1 MRVSLVLLAV
11 LATGACA
18 PNEEEPHGLIARLES
33 APPGEQDR
41 LVREAIEGSGGTP
54 IVEGDSALFLVE
66 KSPDSPPP
74 RLLADFN
81 GWGEPDERLAEAVMT
96 PIAGTSWHYLKR
108 ALDPRARIE
117 YAIAFESTEDS
128 ALRLDPENP
137 RMVEGFSRS
146 YSELRMAEY
155 EDAPELR
162 DDPSIP
168 RGRIVEVEL
177 ESRIRGN
184 RRKILVYLPA
194 GYKES
199 GDERYPTAYFGDASD
214 YVSRVEVP
222 GTLDYTIARGA
233 VKPLIAVFI
242 EPKPRREE
250 YTMNADYGRFVA
262 EELVPWIDA
271 RYRTIASAGSRAVLG
286 GSRGG
291 LAAADVAYR
300 HADTFGACGAI
311 APATSPMN
319 LIDVIARG
327 EVKPVRFFVLVGLY
341 DLDWRE
347 DGIRLRDTLASKGY
361 DVSFLEIPEGHS
373 WNAWKSHID
382 DVLVHLFPAERRTT
396 S

>member
-1 MRVSLVLLAV
+1 MK
-11 LATGACA
+11 
-18 PNEEEPHGLIARLES
+18 S
-33 APPGEQDR
+33 A
-41 LVREAIEGSGGTP
+41 
-54 IVEGDSALFLVE
+54 
-66 KSPDSPPP
+66 
-74 RLLADFN
+74 
-81 GWGEPDERLAEAVMT
+81 
-96 PIAGTSWHYLKR
+96 
-108 ALDPRARIE
+108 
-117 YAIAFESTEDS
+117 
-128 ALRLDPENP
+128 
-137 RMVEGFSRS
+137 
-146 YSELRMAEY
+146 LRMAEY

-162 DDPSIP
+162 NDPSIP
-168 RGRIVEVEL
+168 RGRIVETEI

-194 GYKES
+194 GYEES

-214 YVSRVEVP
+214 TVSRVEVP
-222 GTLDYTIARGA
+222 RTLDYTIARGA
-233 VKPLIAVFI
+233 VRPLIAVFI

-250 YTMNADYGRFVA
+250 YTMNADYGRFIV
-262 EELVPWIDA
+262 EELVPWID
-271 RYRTIASAGSRAVLG
+271 RGYRTIATAESRAVLG

-373 WNAWKSHID
+373 WSAWKSYID
-382 DVLVHLFPAERRTT
+382 DVLVHLFPAERRPT